1 MSMKH
6 VISALCCVC
15 AVAAVSAAQSGSTTK
30 EKARADVKKG
40 VVTVT
45 GCVAASAEPGH
56 YLLTNVVKPGE
67 TGGRAVSYALIG
79 GDLKP
84 HVGHKV
90 EVAGTMDTPASKK
103 SMGSDKMAKPAARK
117 GAMANGQEVMGH
129 DTLHVQSVKMLAAA
143 CS

>member
-6 VISALCCVC
+6 GIAALCCVC
-15 AVAAVSAAQSGSTTK
+15 AVAAVSAAQSGSRAK

-79 GDLKP
+79 GDLKS

-90 EVAGTMDTPASKK
+90 EVAGTMDTPASNG
-103 SMGSDKMAKPAARK
+103 SMKAGKTRKLSTGKGMAK
-117 GAMANGQEVMGH
+117 GQDVMGH
-129 DTLHVQSVKMLAAA
+129 ETLHVQSVKTLAAA